1 MSGFRMGKWF
11 GLCCCL
17 LIASGCATQSARMDE
32 VANSPAEIRAQQARL
47 QELDKYYRAGRQ
59 YQDAGDFPSA
69 ISSYEKALAINPDF
83 AEAHNGL
90 GVILALSGNH
100 ESAISHLTTAA
111 GLAPLASH
119 IQNNLGYACLL
130 QGNLSDA
137 ERAFQQSLQLD
148 PENDQA
154 RTNLIT
160 VRQRMRATGG

>member
-1 MSGFRMGKWF
+1 MSGFRMGKWL

-17 LIASGCATQSARMDE
+17 LLAGGCATESVRTSE
-32 VANSPAEIRAQQARL
+32 VANNPAEIRAQQARL

-59 YQDAGDFPSA
+59 YQDAGDFPPA
-69 ISSYEKALAINPDF
+69 ISAYEKVLAIDPDF

-90 GVILALSGNH
+90 GVVLALSGNH
-100 ESAISHLTTAA
+100 EPAIRHLTTAA

-130 QGNLSDA
+130 QGNLVDA

-148 PENDQA
+148 PENVQA
-154 RTNLIT
+154 RTNLMT